1 MDPVVS
7 ATDVSYT
14 WIPPSCAAAAVFNS
28 IILSPI
34 CTVVE
39 STVVVVPN
47 TSKFPLTYADPVT
60 CKSPC
65 T

>member
-47 TSKFPLTYADPVT
+47 TSKFPAIDVDPVT
-60 CKSPC
+60 SKSPC